1 LLIIPIYPQGRL
13 RTAKVSIKKN
23 DFYFWVGVIP
33 FLKNNYTKTDKRK
46 VHEISIKMATSKSNA
61 GVWTLNQFSS
71 MDFYH
76 LNAPQTAFNTNTP
89 S

>member
-1 LLIIPIYPQGRL
+1 
-13 RTAKVSIKKN
+13 
-23 DFYFWVGVIP
+23 
-33 FLKNNYTKTDKRK
+33 
-46 VHEISIKMATSKSNA
+46 MATSKSNA